1 MLIEFYVL
9 YSEYMTY
16 VMEALELEDTIKNNE
31 CREANGW
38 FVYLLLHCSSKK
50 KRKKRMKY

>member
-50 KRKKRMKY
+50 KKKRMKY

>member
-1 MLIEFYVL
+1 MLIDCYVL

-31 CREANGW
+31 LREANGW
-38 FVYLLLHCSSKK
+38 FVYLLLHPSSKLK
-50 KRKKRMKY
+50 